1 MEYLIGSLV
10 TLACLLIFLKIN
22 RQFTK
27 DRKSGTYRVVYNQSH
42 IYKLIR
48 PYLIIESMIAK
59 ADKKTQARDYEAS
72 MYVRIIIV
80 DEQAYWIR
88 DNTFFVADMVDGALD
103 NETTRKVDT
112 MAMDEVQLKKMVFI
126 VEKLTE
132 GKQDDRGDSG
142 YSWI

>member
-1 MEYLIGSLV
+1 MEYLVGSIA
-10 TLACLLIFLKIN
+10 TLFCLLIFLRIN
-22 RQFTK
+22 RKFIK
-27 DRKSGTYRVVYNQSH
+27 DRKSGAYRVVYNQSH

-48 PYLIIESMIAK
+48 PYIIIESMIAK
-59 ADKKTQARDYEAS
+59 ADKKTQAREYEAS
-72 MYVRIIIV
+72 MYVRVIIV